1 MGLREVV
8 FDTETTGF
16 DPMSG
21 DRLVEIGCVELIDGV
36 PTGRTYHQLVN
47 PERDIPAGAMAVH
60 GITNEQVAKAPLFG
74 TIAEAFLDF
83 IGDDPLVAHNA
94 DFDFK
99 FIDWELKLV
108 DRPPLARSRMVDT
121 LAIAKKLYPGARNS
135 LDALAT
141 RLGVDTTARVKH
153 GALIDSFILADVYL
167 EMRGGKQ
174 RGFDL
179 ARTEVSIVATGATEH
194 ATSFD
199 RPFLTPRPPV
209 ISAAELEIHAVF
221 VSKIKDAIWSTYTTE
236 M

>member
-21 DRLVEIGCVELIDGV
+21 DRLVEIGCVELMDGV

-60 GITNEQVAKAPLFG
+60 GITNEQAAKAPLFG
-74 TIAEAFLDF
+74 AIVEAFLDF
-83 IGDDPLVAHNA
+83 IADDPLVAHNA

-99 FIDWELKLV
+99 FIDWELKLI
-108 DRPPLARSRMVDT
+108 DRPPLARARMVDT
-121 LAIAKKLYPGARNS
+121 LAIAKKLYPGGRNS

-141 RLGVDTTARVKH
+141 RLGVDTSARVKH

-179 ARTEVSIVATGATEH
+179 AATVVTDTESESAPRTSLARAYR
-194 ATSFD
+194 A
-199 RPFLTPRPPV
+199 PRTFAA
-209 ISAAELEIHAVF
+209 SASEIDAHTAFIAKLKNPIWAEYGE
-221 VSKIKDAIWSTYTTE
+221 E
-236 M
+236 

>member
-21 DRLVEIGCVELIDGV
+21 DRLVEIGCVELMDGV

-60 GITNEQVAKAPLFG
+60 GITNEQVASAPLFG
-74 TIAEAFLDF
+74 AIVEAFLEF
-83 IGDDPLVAHNA
+83 IADDPLVAHNA

-99 FIDWELKLV
+99 FIDWELKLI
-108 DRPPLARSRMVDT
+108 DRPPLARTRMVDT
-121 LAIAKKLYPGARNS
+121 LAIAKKLYPGGRNS

-141 RLGVDTTARVKH
+141 RLGVDTSARVKH

-179 ARTEVSIVATGATEH
+179 AASNAPAPDSPQAPAATLHRPHRAPRAYAASPAEQEAHAAFVA
-194 ATSFD
+194 
-199 RPFLTPRPPV
+199 
-209 ISAAELEIHAVF
+209 
-221 VSKIKDAIWSTYTTE
+221 KIKESIWAEYAPTE
-236 M
+236 

>member
-1 MGLREVV
+1 MSGVREVV

-74 TIAEAFLDF
+74 TIAEAFLAF
-83 IGDDPLVAHNA
+83 IADDPLVAHNA
-94 DFDFK
+94 EFDFK
-99 FIDWELKLV
+99 FINWELKLI
-108 DRPPLARSRMVDT
+108 DRAPLDRSRMIDT
-121 LAIAKKLYPGARNS
+121 LAMAKKLYPGGRNS

-141 RLGVDTTARVKH
+141 RLNVDASARTKH

-174 RGFDL
+174 RGLNL
-179 ARTEVSIVATGATEH
+179 AAKAVALEPVFEAYIND
-194 ATSFD
+194 SQD
-199 RPFLTPRPPV
+199 RPFRTPRFYDTTPQ
-209 ISAAELEIHAVF
+209 ELEAHATLVA
-221 VSKIKDAIWSTYTTE
+221 KLKQPIWE
-236 M
+236 EI